1 MFNIII
7 CMFSNLFR
15 ISIIRRFMYVFIEK
29 VKVRK
34 PIEIVAYSLFFLIN
48 TGLYLGFHNP
58 IINFMCNL
66 IGIMLITFM
75 YTNQWY
81 ENLFLTV
88 TIYILNMICD
98 IVVTFIFVDYKIGK
112 EFNQIYFLISVMML
126 LICELVIEN
135 VLKYKRK
142 TIGIK
147 GIPLVIIPLLSIC
160 IFWILLFSRFTLEL
174 KLILISLAIF
184 IINFLNFNFYN
195 IHFDALK
202 RQYDNQILKRKLDIY
217 GNQIEVILESEKKL
231 KNIRH
236 DMKHHINEI
245 KILCMQAKKT
255 ELLKYLNEMTYFIE
269 DSKQI
274 VSSGN
279 ADVDSLLNYM
289 LKNAKDVLKEVNVIC
304 KLPEHMHHSFDINII
319 LGNLLENAIEAS
331 KKSEEKKLNLNIS
344 YSKGI
349 LSIFISN
356 SYNGEIKE
364 NEKGLLTT
372 KQKKN
377 EHGIGLKSV
386 NQIVEKYNGIMS
398 TLYNE
403 NMFQVKL
410 LLYISQNQ

>member
-1 MFNIII
+1 
-7 CMFSNLFR
+7 
-15 ISIIRRFMYVFIEK
+15 
-29 VKVRK
+29 
-34 PIEIVAYSLFFLIN
+34 
-48 TGLYLGFHNP
+48 
-58 IINFMCNL
+58 
-66 IGIMLITFM
+66 
-75 YTNQWY
+75 
-81 ENLFLTV
+81 
-88 TIYILNMICD
+88 
-98 IVVTFIFVDYKIGK
+98 
-112 EFNQIYFLISVMML
+112 
-126 LICELVIEN
+126 
-135 VLKYKRK
+135 
-142 TIGIK
+142 
-147 GIPLVIIPLLSIC
+147 
-160 IFWILLFSRFTLEL
+160 
-174 KLILISLAIF
+174 
-184 IINFLNFNFYN
+184 
-195 IHFDALK
+195 
-202 RQYDNQILKRKLDIY
+202 
-217 GNQIEVILESEKKL
+217 
-231 KNIRH
+231 
-236 DMKHHINEI
+236 MKHQINEI
-245 KILCMQAKKT
+245 KKLCMQDKKT

>member
-1 MFNIII
+1 M
-7 CMFSNLFR
+7 
-15 ISIIRRFMYVFIEK
+15 
-29 VKVRK
+29 
-34 PIEIVAYSLFFLIN
+34 
-48 TGLYLGFHNP
+48 
-58 IINFMCNL
+58 
-66 IGIMLITFM
+66 
-75 YTNQWY
+75 
-81 ENLFLTV
+81 
-88 TIYILNMICD
+88 
-98 IVVTFIFVDYKIGK
+98 
-112 EFNQIYFLISVMML
+112 
-126 LICELVIEN
+126 
-135 VLKYKRK
+135 
-142 TIGIK
+142 
-147 GIPLVIIPLLSIC
+147 
-160 IFWILLFSRFTLEL
+160 
-174 KLILISLAIF
+174 
-184 IINFLNFNFYN
+184 
-195 IHFDALK
+195 K

-403 NMFQVKL
+403 NMFHVKL

>member
-1 MFNIII
+1 M
-7 CMFSNLFR
+7 
-15 ISIIRRFMYVFIEK
+15 
-29 VKVRK
+29 
-34 PIEIVAYSLFFLIN
+34 
-48 TGLYLGFHNP
+48 
-58 IINFMCNL
+58 
-66 IGIMLITFM
+66 
-75 YTNQWY
+75 
-81 ENLFLTV
+81 
-88 TIYILNMICD
+88 
-98 IVVTFIFVDYKIGK
+98 
-112 EFNQIYFLISVMML
+112 
-126 LICELVIEN
+126 
-135 VLKYKRK
+135 
-142 TIGIK
+142 
-147 GIPLVIIPLLSIC
+147 IPL
-160 IFWILLFSRFTLEL
+160 
-174 KLILISLAIF
+174 
-184 IINFLNFNFYN
+184 Y
-195 IHFDALK
+195 FDALK

-245 KILCMQAKKT
+245 KILCMQDKKT